1 MSAAAKSTPAQTAPA
16 EDGRRRRL
24 GALTA
29 LVVGLFVGLTL
40 LPVQVTGPVGG
51 YIGHALWQLLGAG
64 ALGFPLLGIGLAL
77 AGFDRLGGL
86 DMKRSAILIVGLSV
100 LVPYVVGVLTHVTP
114 AELDV
119 DVAQRGIAARAVGL
133 VPGFLA
139 ETISGKIGVAGAV
152 LLGFLALSAL
162 TLVTFAWHP
171 LQRFE
176 RGQDL
181 AQPPSERDVKRSRRD
196 VPASVGA
203 GGEEPRPA
211 REEPVVARRDEPA
224 QKKPKTKP
232 AKKTDPGRAP
242 GEQELGPVWEVT
254 ELQEPWGTTSD
265 AGEAELDML
274 QERLEGT
281 LAEFKVEGDV
291 AGRTTG
297 PVVTRYGVRLRPG
310 VKMNRLVTL
319 ADDLAL
325 KMSARSIRV
334 ARIAGK
340 DMVGVEVPNPRS
352 RVVVLRE
359 LLEDPHWSS
368 EERLLPVALGLD
380 LEGRP
385 VIADLAKMP
394 HLLIAGATGTGKSV
408 CINAIITSLI
418 FQYQH
423 KEDLRLLMI
432 DPKMVELSMYK
443 DLPHLR
449 HPVVTNNKEAA
460 RVLKWAVGEMERRY
474 ALLEAN
480 GARNLTDFN
489 RKVVDGKQLRNPTP
503 RRVTLTDIA
512 AEAADT
518 PPPSPP
524 VEAYTEG
531 KLPLIVIVVDELAD
545 LMMTVQSEIE
555 TPLARLAQ
563 KARAVGVHL
572 LLATQRPSV
581 NVITGLIK
589 ANFPSRIA
597 FRVASKVDGRTI
609 LDGNGA
615 EALLGK
621 GDMLFLEP
629 GKSEPMR
636 LQGAYISTEESE
648 KIMERYREWTAA
660 ERERGLAA
668 AAESNIL
675 DEVPDSGA
683 EQGEEGAGDAAERDA
698 LFRDAAEACIQN
710 QGGSTSLL
718 QLRLRIGYGRAARII
733 DQLHYVGILGPPDGS
748 KPREVLVGFDQLDE
762 YCK

>member
-1 MSAAAKSTPAQTAPA
+1 VF
-16 EDGRRRRL
+16 DIDNRRL
-24 GALTA
+24 LGK
-29 LVVGLFVGLTL
+29 VVGAIPGFFAVGI
-40 LPVQVTGPVGG
+40 PR
-51 YIGHALWQLLGAG
+51 
-64 ALGFPLLGIGLAL
+64 GIGLA
-77 AGFDRLGGL
+77 
-86 DMKRSAILIVGLSV
+86 
-100 LVPYVVGVLTHVTP
+100 
-114 AELDV
+114 
-119 DVAQRGIAARAVGL
+119 
-133 VPGFLA
+133 
-139 ETISGKIGVAGAV
+139 GAV
-152 LLGFLALSAL
+152 LTGFLALSAL
-162 TLVTFAWHP
+162 TLATFAWHP
-171 LQRFE
+171 LQRLE
-176 RGQDL
+176 RHTESPAG
-181 AQPPSERDVKRSRRD
+181 APGKAEVSKAEPRRKGAKD
-196 VPASVGA
+196 AAEPASELPGA
-203 GGEEPRPA
+203 KVREESKPAAKADGKPLKSKPGKKVEPRRA
-211 REEPVVARRDEPA
+211 AGDRD
-224 QKKPKTKP
+224 
-232 AKKTDPGRAP
+232 
-242 GEQELGPVWEVT
+242 LGPVWDV
-254 ELQEPWGTTSD
+254 ELLEAPRTRGID
-265 AGEAELDML
+265 AGEGELDVL
-274 QERLEGT
+274 QERLEET

-297 PVVTRYGVRLRPG
+297 PVVTQYGVRLRPG
-310 VKMNRLVTL
+310 VKMNRLVNL

-334 ARIAGK
+334 ARIPGR
-340 DMVGVEVPNPRS
+340 DMVGVEVPNPKS

-359 LLEDPHWSS
+359 LLEDDQWSA

-408 CINAIITSLI
+408 GINAIITSLI
-418 FQYQH
+418 YHYQH

-480 GARNLTDFN
+480 GARNMLEFN
-489 RKVVDGKQLRNPTP
+489 RKVLEGKPLRNPTP

-512 AEAADT
+512 AEAPDT
-518 PPPSPP
+518 PPPAPE

-531 KLPLIVIVVDELAD
+531 KLPLIVVVVDELAD
-545 LMMTVQSEIE
+545 LMMTVQAEVE

-563 KARAVGVHL
+563 KARAVGLHL
-572 LLATQRPSV
+572 ILATQRPSV

-597 FRVASKVDGRTI
+597 FRVASKVDSRTI
-609 LDGNGA
+609 LDQNGS

-648 KIMERYREWTAA
+648 KILERYRQWKGQREQRGVVDSA
-660 ERERGLAA
+660 ET
-668 AAESNIL
+668 NIL
-675 DEVPDSGA
+675 DEVPDA
-683 EQGEEGAGDAAERDA
+683 EGGEAGESAVEAGERDPQ
-698 LFRDAAEACIQN
+698 FKEAAVACVQN

-718 QLRLRIGYGRAARII
+718 QRKLGIGYGRAARIM
-733 DQLHYVGILGPPDGS
+733 DQLEEAGILGPANGS
-748 KPREVLVGFDQLDE
+748 KPRDVRIGIDQIDE
-762 YCK
+762 YCG